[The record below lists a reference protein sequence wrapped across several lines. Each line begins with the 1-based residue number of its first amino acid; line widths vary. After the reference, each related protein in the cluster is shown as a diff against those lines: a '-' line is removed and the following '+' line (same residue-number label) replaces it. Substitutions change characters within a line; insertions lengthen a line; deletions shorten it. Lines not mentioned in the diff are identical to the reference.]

1 MTTIDRN
8 PDIDTENEDD
18 PIPDGC
24 YIAPGKNLMR
34 YARSCTPPVPFGLAS
49 KRVPMGGRSS
59 RRETVGLVIRLTDK
73 ERFSAALA
81 KPRRK

>member
-8 PDIDTENEDD
+8 PDIDEEND
-18 PIPDGC
+18 PIPAGC
-24 YIAPGKNLMR
+24 YIARDKNLMR
-34 YARSCTPPVPFGLAS
+34 YARSCTPPVPFGLAW
-49 KRVPMGGRSS
+49 KRVPMGVSSS
-59 RRETVGLVIRLTDK
+59 RRETVGLVIRLSDQ